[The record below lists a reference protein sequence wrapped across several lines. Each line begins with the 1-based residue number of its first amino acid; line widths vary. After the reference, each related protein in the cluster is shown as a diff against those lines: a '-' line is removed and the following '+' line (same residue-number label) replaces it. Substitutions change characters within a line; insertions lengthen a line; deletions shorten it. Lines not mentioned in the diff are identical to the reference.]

1 MPELSVEQP
10 RKHVR
15 LLRMCRP
22 ARRNALS
29 LAMIRALSEQVQI
42 AAQEGD
48 RAIVI
53 ASEGAVFSA
62 GADFADLKGDLT
74 DLEFDARMVELTQAI
89 RRSGLISF
97 AAIQGGCIGAGF
109 DLAMACDFR
118 VAAEEAFFGL
128 PSIQMGILYNPESL
142 SLILSSITPA
152 VAKRMLLLG
161 ERIARDEAFA
171 SGVVTHCSQGQGEQ
185 SALNLAIALAANS
198 VTLPFQAQVITK
210 EFIGAVGRGDAGAS
224 VWQSK
229 REALLVSDDRQAAL
243 MGKRK

>member
-1 MPELSVEQP
+1 MSELIIEQP
-10 RKHVR
+10 REQVR

-29 LAMIRALSEQVQI
+29 FEMIRALSEQVRV
-42 AAQEGD
+42 ARKEGD

-53 ASEGAVFSA
+53 ASEGGVFSA
-62 GADFADLKGDLT
+62 GADFSDLKGDLT
-74 DLEFDARMVELTQAI
+74 DLEFDAQMFELTQAI
-89 RRSGLISF
+89 RHSGLISF
-97 AAIQGGCIGAGF
+97 AAIQGGCIGAGL

-118 VAAEEAFFGL
+118 VAAPEAFFGL

-142 SLILSSITPA
+142 SLIMSSISPA

-161 ERIARDEAFA
+161 ERIARDEAFV
-171 SGVVTHCSQGQGEQ
+171 SGIVTHCSQGAGEQ

-198 VTLPFQAQVITK
+198 ASLPCQAQVFTK
-210 EFIGAVGRGDAGAS
+210 EFIVAVERGDAS
-224 VWQSK
+224 TPIWQSK
-229 REALLVSDDRQAAL
+229 REALLVSDDRNAAL